1 MTEPTLTPEEAL
13 ESLEADLKS
22 PEFCAS
28 RFNTFDVEGASLE
41 GDTLTVS
48 LTATPSVFLRCP
60 KCGRRDFENA
70 GEKVLTLKDAPY
82 LGHKLAVRLTL
93 PEVKCKH
100 CGTVTAIRELAWFIS
115 PVSLPCT
122 QRFVNTFEDIYLH
135 AKEGADLT
143 AAYASLG
150 LTQEEAST
158 LTMNILDKLLT
169 QVGQESPTLRRA
181 RR

>member
-28 RFNTFDVEGASLE
+28 RFNTFDVEGASIE
-41 GDTLTVS
+41 GDTLT
-48 LTATPSVFLRCP
+48 
-60 KCGRRDFENA
+60 
-70 GEKVLTLKDAPY
+70 
-82 LGHKLAVRLTL
+82 
-93 PEVKCKH
+93 
-100 CGTVTAIRELAWFIS
+100 
-115 PVSLPCT
+115 VSLPCT